1 MLELQ
6 LVRTPDILAS
16 VDAPVVKV
24 GFAAETENV
33 LENARAKL
41 LEKGLA
47 IIAANDVTAPDS
59 GFDAD
64 TNRVTIIHASGDVE
78 ALPTMPKIE
87 VAHALLD
94 RVKALLD

>member
-1 MLELQ
+1 
-6 LVRTPDILAS
+6 
-16 VDAPVVKV
+16 
-24 GFAAETENV
+24 V